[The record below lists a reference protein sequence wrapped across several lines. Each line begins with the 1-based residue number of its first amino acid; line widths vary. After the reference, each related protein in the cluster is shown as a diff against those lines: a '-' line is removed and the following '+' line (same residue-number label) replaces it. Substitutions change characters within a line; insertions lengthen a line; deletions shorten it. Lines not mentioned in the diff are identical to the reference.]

1 VEAVFELLVS
11 ADAIVPDYDTAIF
24 RLQDEWG
31 LPDVHPNWVSAPP
44 GFGAKWCFA
53 RLQRDRRLAPTA
65 LEILAIPYHP
75 PDPADRPPG
84 YPFLPE
90 IAASQGQRPARNHS
104 TVVSAVDVMGAM
116 ARIHTAGGECRLDPP
131 DGTLPF
137 PRLWLGFSPDR
148 PDEYRPGTDGGLRLE
163 LIPHQ
168 PLAMPSPDPAA
179 HQPPL
184 APGAPMR
191 IVARTI
197 LVDDLA
203 LTLATLETNLGW
215 EPASVA
221 AGHDGVRRARFPFAY
236 PGSAI
241 LELAQPDDDSN
252 PEGRFAAEWGSGPFS
267 ARIVVTGVTALRER
281 FVARDVPHELL
292 PPALPGE
299 GSRLFRPADP
309 ILGTAFE
316 FVEEDPEAS

>member
-1 VEAVFELLVS
+1 VAAVFELLVS
-11 ADAIVPDYDTAIF
+11 ADAIVPDYDGAIS
-24 RLQDEWG
+24 RLQNEWG

-53 RLQRDRRLAPTA
+53 RLQRDRRFAPTA
-65 LEILAIPYHP
+65 LEVLAIPYHP

-84 YPFLPE
+84 YPYLPE

-104 TVVSAVDVMGAM
+104 TVVSAQDVMAAM
-116 ARIHTAGGECRLDPP
+116 VRIQAAGGECRLDPP
-131 DGTLPF
+131 DETLPF
-137 PRLWLGFSPDR
+137 PRLWVGFSPDR
-148 PDEYRPGTDGGLRLE
+148 PGVYQPATDGGLRLE

-179 HQPPL
+179 RQPPL
-184 APGAPMR
+184 APGAPVR

-203 LTLATLETNLGW
+203 VTLAALEANLGW

-221 AGHDGVRRARFPFAY
+221 VGGEGVRRARFRFAY

-241 LELAQPDDDSN
+241 LELVQPDDDSSC
-252 PEGRFAAEWGSGPFS
+252 EGRFVAAWGSGPFS
-267 ARIVVTGVTALRER
+267 ARIAVNDVTALRDR
-281 FVARDVPHELL
+281 LVAADVPHEVL
-292 PPALPGE
+292 PPALDAEAP
-299 GSRLFRPADP
+299 RLFRPADP
-309 ILGTAFE
+309 GLGTAFE
-316 FVEEDPEAS
+316 FVEEGPQAT